1 MKQYLDVLNRVLL
14 EGEKTSDRT
23 GTGTIQLFDNTTMV
37 FDMKDGF
44 PLITTKKMAVK
55 NIIRELLWF
64 LSGDTNV
71 HTLQEQGCHI
81 WDGNYEAHRKE
92 LEEEAAL
99 FGCLPEEPE
108 GDLGPIYGHQWRHW
122 GATVPNESSFGPVY
136 IDQIAS
142 LVSMIRNK
150 PTSRRLIVS
159 AWNVADIDRMALPP
173 CHVLFQCHVR
183 EGKYID
189 MKMYQRSADMFLGV
203 PFNIAS
209 YAFLLHMLAQQTDLI
224 PGKFIHVLGNAHIY
238 LDHLE
243 QVAEQLGRDEYALP
257 ILHLNKAEDIFSYT
271 LDDFHI
277 ENYTSHPAIKA
288 NMSV

>member
-23 GTGTIQLFDNTTMV
+23 GTGTIQLFDDTTMV

-44 PLITTKKMAVK
+44 PLLTTKKMAVK

-71 HTLQEQGCHI
+71 RTLQEQGCHI
-81 WDGNYEAHRKE
+81 WDGNYDAHRKKI
-92 LEEEAAL
+92 EEEAAE
-99 FGCLPEEPE
+99 FGCFPLEPD
-108 GDLGPIYGHQWRHW
+108 GDLGPIYGYQWRRW
-122 GATVPNESSFGPVY
+122 YDFKTDSF

-142 LVSMIRNK
+142 LVSTIRNN

-159 AWNVADIDRMALPP
+159 AWNVADIDNMALPP

-183 EGKYID
+183 EGKYLD

-238 LDHLE
+238 LDHLD
-243 QVAEQLGRDEYALP
+243 QVTEQLGRSEYPLP
-257 ILHLNKAEDIFSYT
+257 TLKLNKAQDIFSYT